1 MRSPST
7 QHHERFHE
15 AVVGWMVGKEAGA
28 DAASEAARI
37 AQRWLGEHAEDART
51 VQRLVLGAAFLGK
64 TRRDPRAMARMSEV
78 GLDASLVGA
87 LDAESIL
94 SAAILA
100 LFGAQAAVANARLN
114 AARLLLD
121 RAAAA
126 LPLLDQQDVQV
137 VYAAMLQHAVA
148 GELAEAA
155 LERAA
160 AERHCRRA
168 LELGNALLQNRRLAR
183 QLLPAWTRL
192 FFGDL
197 PASMQEQVPGVLA
210 ADLRTTLHGLALRL
224 GRVAPE
230 VEAARLALR
239 SCRENGLP
247 LDQPVSVLHDAVCR
261 LPAEEAQRGVAD
273 VLPPAAALDPA
284 TRSTWMAGLQAALVD
299 AHLRHGD
306 LDRALDALAAVDAA
320 SLMRCDAVARSLFFG
335 AETRVHLAA
344 GAPETARASLFD
356 FLESYGAAVRGL
368 SGTAHRLPFQA
379 VCEPVFLDALESE
392 AAAGSD
398 ADGHLRRREL
408 ALLLDALRAPDEI
421 PAGDLFRDLLLDTSA
436 ADLPAAER
444 SMALL
449 AQAAHDRIGRLLHA
463 LAQRP
468 DVLVIVAQHL
478 RSGVLLLC
486 LGGQEREP
494 ALRTVLGREAEAA
507 LAELTRAADLA
518 LGAEEPAGSLAA
530 RGRAAFAALPADVQQ
545 RIRTAGVVL
554 FVPDFAAGQERVPIE
569 LLHDGQA
576 FVGISKVLSR
586 CISLRHAV
594 QVLEAPVRTRRQGR
608 RALCVAVAQPPG
620 LPPLAGAR
628 QELERV
634 QRALGGAGWDMAPLR
649 ESEATPEAV
658 LELAPLADV
667 LHVACHGDASPG
679 AEALVLGDGRRLE
692 PGELAGRHRL
702 GAMVYLN
709 ACSLARTRYLGGGAS
724 RGMAYAF
731 VAAGAPSVI
740 ASLLPLEDA
749 SAAGMAAALY
759 SGPRGESIGD
769 ALRRARKQ
777 LGRSGV
783 RPALWSMTVLL
794 GSPFVGLDGQCT
806 LEPDASVRL
815 LQGQEGDRRA
825 RLLAARSERARSPGD
840 VRLQAAMGWLEA
852 TGRPKGARWDVLAAI
867 ARELGHATGE
877 AECLQRLAEECR
889 GGADTPR
896 LAAVLERA
904 IAALAPLRGS
914 SPAAWQAF
922 QQLQQELRSLDPAY
936 QPRTLRAVRLESGM
950 TINDRSNPAVDAIL
964 RLQEALD
971 ENEQYWRGEPA
982 LRAPDEGVQDVAW
995 NAVVWGHRH
1004 RLHGTGA
1011 EADYAAACA
1020 DRLVG
1025 RGLVPDTVR
1034 GPLARILC
1042 GVLAFCWGQQRVT
1055 HLDFWMARAHADTVR
1070 LMIESVRDTWTP
1082 PGRSPA
1088 LALVPELELAIAQ
1101 ATARAEGS
1109 KFARARASLAGA
1121 QTPATR
1127 IAALETVMSQAIAH
1141 CARSDPAAAGALAAW
1156 CTGAVC
1162 ERIANVARDARSA
1175 PDLAPALDALRSRL
1189 DDALEGRLQHYL
1201 WEGFRPVREKGGMDP
1216 LDRWRQSVV

>member
-1 MRSPST
+1 MRSPSG
-7 QHHERFHE
+7 QHHARFHE
-15 AVVGWMVGKEAGA
+15 ALVRWMVPKEAGA
-28 DAASEAARI
+28 AAALEAARA

-51 VQRLVLGAAFLGK
+51 IQRLVLGAAFLSR
-64 TRRDPRAMARMSEV
+64 TRRDPQAMARMSEV
-78 GLDASLVGA
+78 GLAASLVGA
-87 LDAESIL
+87 LDEEGIL

-100 LFGAQAAVANARLN
+100 LVGAQAAVANARLN
-114 AARLLLD
+114 GARLMLD

-126 LPLLDQQDVQV
+126 LRLLDPQDVQV
-137 VYAAMLQHAVA
+137 LYAAMLQHAVA

-168 LELGNALLQNRRLAR
+168 LELGEALLQNRRLAR
-183 QLLPAWTRL
+183 ELLPAWTRL

-197 PASMQEQVPGVLA
+197 PASMQEQVPAVLA
-210 ADLRTTLHGLALRL
+210 ADLRSTLHGLALRL

-247 LDQPVSVLHDAVCR
+247 LDQPVSVLHDAICR
-261 LPAEEAQRGVAD
+261 LPAEDAQRGVAD
-273 VLPPAAALDPA
+273 VLSQAAALGPA
-284 TRSTWMAGLQAALVD
+284 TRATWTAGLQAALAD
-299 AHLRHGD
+299 AHLQHGN
-306 LDRALDALAAVDAA
+306 LDRALDALAAVDAS

-344 GAPETARASLFD
+344 GAPGTARASLFD
-356 FLESYGAAVRGL
+356 FLASYGAAVRGL

-398 ADGHLRRREL
+398 ADGPLRRREL

-421 PAGDLFRDLLLDTSA
+421 PAGELFRALLLDTAA

-468 DVLVIVAQHL
+468 DVLVVVAQHL

-486 LGGQEREP
+486 LGGQEREL
-494 ALRTVLGREAEAA
+494 ALRTVLGREAESA
-507 LAELTRAADLA
+507 LAGLTRAADLA
-518 LGAEEPAGSLAA
+518 LGTEEPGGSLAA
-530 RGRAAFAALPADVQQ
+530 LGRAAFAALPELVQQ
-545 RIRTAGVVL
+545 RMRAAGVVL
-554 FVPDFAAGQERVPIE
+554 FVPDFAAGYERLPIE

-576 FVGISKVLSR
+576 FLGISKVLAR
-586 CISLRHAV
+586 CLSLRHAV
-594 QVLEAPVRTRRQGR
+594 QVLEAPVWTRRPGR

-620 LPPLAGAR
+620 LPLLAGAL
-628 QELERV
+628 QELESV
-634 QRALGGAGWDMAPLR
+634 QGALGGAAWDTAPLR

-679 AEALVLGDGRRLE
+679 AEALVLGDGARLE

-702 GAMVYLN
+702 GAVVYLN
-709 ACSLARTRYLGGGAS
+709 ACSLARTRYLGGGTS

-740 ASLLPLEDA
+740 ASLLPLEDS
-749 SAAGMAAALY
+749 SAAGMATAVY
-759 SGPRGESIGD
+759 TGPPGESIGD

-777 LGRSGV
+777 LGRRGV

-794 GSPFVGLDGQCT
+794 GSPFVGLDGQCA
-806 LEPDASVRL
+806 LEPDASWRL
-815 LQGQEGDRRA
+815 LSEQEGGRRA
-825 RLLAARSERARSPGD
+825 LLAARSELARSPGD
-840 VRLQAAMGWLEA
+840 VRLQAAVGWLEA
-852 TGRPKGARWDVLAAI
+852 TGRPEGARWDVLAAI
-867 ARELGHATGE
+867 ARELGHAAGE

-889 GGADTPR
+889 RGADTQR
-896 LAAVLERA
+896 LAAVLARA

-922 QQLQQELRSLDPAY
+922 QQLQQELRSLDPAW

-950 TINDRSNPAVDAIL
+950 TINDRSHPAVDAIL
-964 RLQEALD
+964 RMQEAMD
-971 ENEQYWRGEPA
+971 ENEQYWRGEPG
-982 LRAPDEGVQDVAW
+982 LRAPDENVQDVAW
-995 NAVVWGHRH
+995 NAVVWGHRQ

-1011 EADYAAACA
+1011 EADHAAACA
-1020 DRLVG
+1020 DRLVW

-1042 GVLAFCWGQQRVT
+1042 GVLVFCWGQQRVT

-1070 LMIESVRDTWTP
+1070 LMVEGVRATWTP
-1082 PGRSPA
+1082 PGSSPA

-1101 ATARAEGS
+1101 ATARMEGS
-1109 KFARARASLAGA
+1109 KFARARAGLAGA
-1121 QTPATR
+1121 QTTATR
-1127 IAALETVMSQAIAH
+1127 IAGLENVMSQAIGH
-1141 CARSDPAAAGALAAW
+1141 CAGRNPAAAAELAAW
-1156 CTGAVC
+1156 CMGAIC
-1162 ERIANVARDARSA
+1162 ERIANVARDAQAA

-1189 DDALEGRLQHYL
+1189 DDALEGRLAHYL
-1201 WEGFRPVREKGGMDP
+1201 WEGFKPVREQGGVDS
-1216 LDRWRQSVV
+1216 LDRWRQSVL